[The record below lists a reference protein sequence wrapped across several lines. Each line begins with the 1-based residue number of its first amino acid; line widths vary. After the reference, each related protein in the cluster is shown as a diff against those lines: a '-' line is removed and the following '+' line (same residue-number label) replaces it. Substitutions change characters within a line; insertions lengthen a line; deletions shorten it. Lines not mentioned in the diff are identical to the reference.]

1 MFFSQF
7 EFFPETSQPKL
18 TSFPIPDVPRCP
30 RFGSDQDSYDATDE
44 LGQLRSWLFHD
55 RRLLSEALELSEEL
69 REDGTMPPWLEGSMG
84 KRFVVPGRSLHW
96 SYGILGAGHD
106 VMFG

>member
-1 MFFSQF
+1 MSQKF
-7 EFFPETSQPKL
+7 
-18 TSFPIPDVPRCP
+18 P
-30 RFGSDQDSYDATDE
+30 RFGSDHDSYDATDE

-69 REDGTMPPWLEGSMG
+69 REDGTIPPWLEGSMG

-96 SYGILGAGHD
+96 SYGRLGITWSWSCLT
-106 VMFG
+106 MTCS